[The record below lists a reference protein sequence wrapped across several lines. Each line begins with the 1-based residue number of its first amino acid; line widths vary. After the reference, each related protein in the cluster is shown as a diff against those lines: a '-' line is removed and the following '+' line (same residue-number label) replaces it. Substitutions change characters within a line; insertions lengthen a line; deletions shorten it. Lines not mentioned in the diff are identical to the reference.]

1 MNAEPKHTPATR
13 PAPPVTDHDDFDRQL
28 EELRVREKAHTR
40 EGDAIAA
47 ARRRLPMTEVP
58 AKTTVVGADGEIPF
72 ADAFEGRSE
81 LVVYSHMFYIGE
93 PFEWQCEGC
102 TRNSW
107 PMQHRADAAGINAYG
122 ITFAVLAPGPYEELA
137 AFRDFMGY
145 TTPWYS
151 TAHLDHPTMAH
162 SGRLACYL
170 RRDGKIYLTYWT
182 TARGDEVLSPLF
194 GILDRTA
201 YGRREEW
208 EDSPPGWPQLPTHS
222 LLRTDEHGAPMGPR
236 NGGRPPYQWTRL
248 AASHDL

>member
-1 MNAEPKHTPATR
+1 MTAA
-13 PAPPVTDHDDFDRQL
+13 APPVAAYDDFERQL
-28 EELRVREKAHTR
+28 DQLRTREKAHTR

-58 AKTTVVGADGEIPF
+58 TSATLIGADGEIPF
-72 ADAFEGRSE
+72 GHAFEGRDE
-81 LVVYSHMFYIGE
+81 LVVYSHMFYVGE
-93 PFEWQCEGC
+93 PMEWQCEGC

-122 ITFAVLAPGPYEELA
+122 ITFAILAPGPYAEIA
-137 AFRDFMGY
+137 AYREFMGY

-151 TAHLDHPTMAH
+151 NAHLDHPTVAH

-170 RRDGKIYLTYWT
+170 RREGRIYLTYWT

-208 EDSPPGWPQLPTHS
+208 ENSPDGWPQLPTHS

-236 NGGRPPYQWTRL
+236 EGGRPPYQWTRSVSEGND
-248 AASHDL
+248 A